1 MEDKLKELMKD
12 ELFARGYE
20 IRRQAFG
27 DAVVDADAAVRMN
40 DEFQRPMWQ
49 HGVQAAWGL
58 LWSRPGLDARA
69 RSIATLSAL
78 VALNVPDEIEKH
90 VRAAVSNG
98 RDRSRAAGA
107 LAASVHLLRL
117 SQSRLGV
124 QNRQRRDEG
133 TEDEKE
139 SGRKRQGGKKIMLSA
154 PQLRVS

>member
-1 MEDKLKELMKD
+1 MKDKLAELMKN
-12 ELFARGYE
+12 ELFAKGYE

-27 DAVVDADAAVRMN
+27 DAVVEADAAVRMN

-49 HGVQAAWGL
+49 HGIQSAWGL

-98 RDRSRAAGA
+98 LTEVELRELLLHLSTYCGFPKAAAAFKVASAVMKEPATRKRAARNA
-107 LAASVHLLRL
+107 RA
-117 SQSRLGV
+117 
-124 QNRQRRDEG
+124 
-133 TEDEKE
+133 
-139 SGRKRQGGKKIMLSA
+139 KK
-154 PQLRVS
+154 Q

>member
-12 ELFARGYE
+12 ELFARGYK

-27 DAVVDADAAVRMN
+27 DAVVEADAAVRMN

-98 RDRSRAAGA
+98 AR
-107 LAASVHLLRL
+107 
-117 SQSRLGV
+117 
-124 QNRQRRDEG
+124 
-133 TEDEKE
+133 
-139 SGRKRQGGKKIMLSA
+139 
-154 PQLRVS
+154 

>member
-27 DAVVDADAAVRMN
+27 DAVVEADAAVRMN

-98 RDRSRAAGA
+98 LTKVELRELLLHLSTYCGFPKAASAFKIASAVMKEPKTNKKAEENARAA
-107 LAASVHLLRL
+107 
-117 SQSRLGV
+117 
-124 QNRQRRDEG
+124 
-133 TEDEKE
+133 
-139 SGRKRQGGKKIMLSA
+139 KK
-154 PQLRVS
+154 